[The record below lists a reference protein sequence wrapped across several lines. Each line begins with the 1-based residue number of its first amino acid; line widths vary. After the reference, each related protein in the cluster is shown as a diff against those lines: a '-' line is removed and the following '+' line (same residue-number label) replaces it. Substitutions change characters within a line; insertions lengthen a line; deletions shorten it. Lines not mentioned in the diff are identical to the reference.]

1 MDLVDTP
8 KRRRGQELEDALLAA
23 AWEQLTE
30 GGYSAFTIEAVA
42 ERAQTSRPVIYRRWP
57 DRNALVLAAL
67 RFGIVRDRVDAPDTG
82 TLRGDLVE
90 TLRLWNIARTPLIP
104 LVSVQLGAYYA
115 ETGTTFA
122 DIRQSIIGE
131 RSDGGEMNVIYE
143 RAIARGEIDPNRLTP
158 RIATLPFDLFRH
170 DVLMTLK
177 PITDTVIDEIVDE
190 VFLPLV
196 RPHAAPV
203 EG

>member
-1 MDLVDTP
+1 MDLADTP

-67 RFGIVRDRVDAPDTG
+67 RFGIVRDRVEAPDTG

-196 RPHAAPV
+196 RPDAAPV